1 MSRHHTQEVP
11 RLSDCTVARGD
22 RWIYVAGCNVAPRST
37 DVGRIDC
44 EVDDLRRLLDR
55 GARVAILTHQGSAAD
70 GSAVPVPH
78 VAARLSDRLGR
89 TVAYHPTSTGPA
101 ARARAAALHPG
112 DAVVLG
118 NVRLDPREQ
127 QGSGE
132 LADEYAQ
139 LGDAVAVGAFSR
151 AHRRDA
157 SNHALLTRL
166 PSHAATALLA
176 EVEAL
181 APWAAGDPG
190 SVAILGGVKREKTTI
205 ALAGFVETHALVLP
219 GGAVLHA
226 LLEAAGN
233 DIGDSSL
240 GEDPSSAR
248 AVARDVLA
256 RRADRILLPRRVVTR
271 ELAGAGVQERR
282 VVDGVPA
289 GWAIVD
295 HVVPDE
301 ALTRLR
307 ELGRGGGRALLAGT
321 PGLVTAG
328 HVTATRAYAAALEWF
343 GDRAMLLGGDT
354 VQDVPFAGRR
364 STGGG
369 SALRFLVDGELPVL
383 QVLALRQQRAVAS

>member
-1 MSRHHTQEVP
+1 MSRHHALDVP
-11 RLSDCTVARGD
+11 RLSDCSVGPGD
-22 RWIYVAGCNVAPRST
+22 RWIYVAGCNVAPGST

-44 EVDDLRRLLDR
+44 EVDDLRWLLDR
-55 GARVAILTHQGSAAD
+55 GARVAILTHQGSATD
-70 GSAVPVPH
+70 GSAAPVPH
-78 VAARLSDRLGR
+78 VAAHLSDRIGR
-89 TVAYHPTSTGPA
+89 AVAYHPTSTGAA
-101 ARARAAALHPG
+101 ARARAAALRPG
-112 DAVVLG
+112 EAVVLG

-127 QGSGE
+127 QGSRE
-132 LADEYAQ
+132 LAEEYAQ

-157 SNHALLTRL
+157 SNHALLKRL
-166 PSHAATALLA
+166 PSHAATSLLA

-181 APWAAGDPG
+181 APWTAGTPG
-190 SVAILGGVKREKTTI
+190 SVVILGGVKREKTTS
-205 ALAGFVETHALVLP
+205 ALAGFVETHELVLP
-219 GGAVLHA
+219 GGAVLNA
-226 LLEAAGN
+226 LLEAAGH

-240 GEDPSSAR
+240 GEDPVSAR

-256 RRADRILLPRRVVTR
+256 RRADRVLLPQRVVAR
-271 ELAGAGVQERR
+271 ELAGAGIQERR
-282 VVDGVPA
+282 VADGVPA

-295 HVVPDE
+295 HVVPGE

-307 ELGRGGGRALLAGT
+307 ELGRGRGRALLAGT

-328 HVTATRAYAAALEWF
+328 HVTATRTYAAALEWF

-354 VQDVPFAGRR
+354 VQDVPFSGRR

-383 QVLALRQQRAVAS
+383 QVLADHRRQAVAS